1 MKGEDN
7 VVGIYKMTNKIN
19 GKIYIGQSIDIEKRI
34 KEHFWKATNTKDV
47 SYNSAIHQA
56 IRKYGQENFTWEV
69 LEECDIDVIDKKE
82 TEYIQQYNSLTPN
95 GYNILTGGQK
105 IRAIPKYCS
114 VCGKQITG
122 KGTTGKCFE
131 CHQKESRVAE
141 RPTPAELEDLL
152 KQYNFVKVG
161 KMFGVS
167 DTAIRKW
174 CKGYGMSTKA
184 KDYK

>member
-1 MKGEDN
+1 MM
-7 VVGIYKMTNKIN
+7 VGIYKMTNKIN
-19 GKIYIGQSIDIEKRI
+19 GKVYIGQSIDINKRI
-34 KEHFWKATNTKDV
+34 KEHFWKATNEKDV

-56 IRKYGQENFTWEV
+56 IRKYGAENFDWEV
-69 LEECDIDVIDKKE
+69 LEECNTDVIDEKE
-82 TEYIQQYNSLTPN
+82 VQYIQQFNSLTPN

-105 IRAIPKYCS
+105 VRAVPKFCS

-131 CHQKESRVAE
+131 CHQKETRVTE
-141 RPTPAELEDLL
+141 RPSPQQLEKLL
-152 KQYNFVKVG
+152 RENNFVKVG
-161 KMFGVS
+161 QMFGVS

-174 CKGYGMSTKA
+174 CKNYGMSTKA

>member
-69 LEECDIDVIDKKE
+69 LEECGIDVIDKSLKTDFNLRSQM
-82 TEYIQQYNSLTPN
+82 TELRE
-95 GYNILTGGQK
+95 K
-105 IRAIPKYCS
+105 IYA
-114 VCGKQITG
+114 
-122 KGTTGKCFE
+122 
-131 CHQKESRVAE
+131 
-141 RPTPAELEDLL
+141 
-152 KQYNFVKVG
+152 
-161 KMFGVS
+161 
-167 DTAIRKW
+167 
-174 CKGYGMSTKA
+174 
-184 KDYK
+184 

>member
-1 MKGEDN
+1 M
-7 VVGIYKMTNKIN
+7 VGIYKMTNKIN
-19 GKIYIGQSIDIEKRI
+19 GKVYIGQSIDINKRI
-34 KEHFWKATNTKDV
+34 KEHFWKATNEKDV

-56 IRKYGQENFTWEV
+56 IRKYGAENFDWEI
-69 LEECDIDVIDKKE
+69 LEECNADVIDEKE
-82 TEYIQQYNSLTPN
+82 VQYIQKFNSLVPN

-105 IRAIPKYCS
+105 VRAVPKFCS

-131 CHQKESRVAE
+131 CHQKETRVAE
-141 RPTPAELEDLL
+141 RPSPQQLKKLL
-152 KQYNFVKVG
+152 QENNFVKVG
-161 KMFGVS
+161 QMFGVS

-174 CKGYGMSTKA
+174 CKNYGMSTKA